1 MCIFVV
7 VAAAVVVFIPFLSV
21 VPVMLL
27 RFGFPL
33 NVIVATVGVFGAG
46 IAQWLERRTRD

>member
-7 VAAAVVVFIPFLSV
+7 VAAAVLVFIPFLLV
-21 VPVMLL
+21 GPVVMLL

-33 NVIVATVGVFGAG
+33 NVIVATVGVSG
-46 IAQWLERRTRD
+46 